1 MSTRIC
7 ESVHSPAREQ
17 AGTSDGTSGTQA
29 AAYPELSGMRHCA
42 IRWELGSI
50 HSCIFM
56 PLRYSKPQWHIPLRM
71 PYTKLSA
78 NFGEH
83 AENVTRTYPTV

>member
-17 AGTSDGTSGTQA
+17 AGTSDGPSGTEA

-42 IRWELGSI
+42 VRWELGSI

-56 PLRYSKPQWHIPLRM
+56 PLRYSKPQWHIPL
-71 PYTKLSA
+71 KHKDS
-78 NFGEH
+78 FGKEKFKK
-83 AENVTRTYPTV
+83 